1 MSLWPKKVT
10 TFEGAVVPDHMVDA
24 FKYAAIDQARVVTA
38 TEMKAKKDEH
48 DRAIYE
54 MMKNYPGLVD
64 PQKMANVLA
73 SQIRDNM
80 SGIGSSDTS
89 PMALGKMIDMRLRT
103 PPGKYLFEFMMCH
116 KAKDDNKVVVFL
128 YHNKQAT
135 HLEDDWNLFPSD
147 TLITQLRLM
156 LG

>member
-10 TFEGAVVPDHMVDA
+10 TFEGTPVDELKGA
-24 FKYAAIDQARVVTA
+24 LGGYTRTA
-38 TEMKAKKDEH
+38 TEMKAKKQEH
-48 DRAIYE
+48 DRALYE
-54 MMKNYPGLVD
+54 MMKNYPGLLD
-64 PQKMANVLA
+64 PQQMANVLA
-73 SQIRDNM
+73 SQIASNA
-80 SGIGSSDTS
+80 SGIGAPSTGPDTS
-89 PMALGKMIDMRLRT
+89 PMALGRMIDMRMRT
-103 PPGKYLFEFMMCH
+103 TPGTYRFEFMACH
-116 KAKDDNKVVVFL
+116 KAKNDNKVVVFL